1 MKFKNNISL
10 KAGLSYA
17 IVAIAMILIIALV
30 YVNTR
35 SLNAISTS
43 VGEYARM
50 QQHADSALAGMMA
63 DERESLQQ
71 LNEAMALSH
80 RPGALRR
87 RMDSLNSGK
96 DSVVVHSKA
105 TETHHVSTTT
115 VEVARSRRGFP
126 TALPTSFTPHI
137 PTPSACGATAPWLVL
152 TLWRGPSM
160 SATV

>member
-71 LNEAMALSH
+71 LNEAMALSR

-105 TETHHVSTTT
+105 TETHHCQHNHSRGGPLTPWFFPPPCRPLSLLTFRHRQRA
-115 VEVARSRRGFP
+115 ARQHLGW
-126 TALPTSFTPHI
+126 
-137 PTPSACGATAPWLVL
+137 C
-152 TLWRGPSM
+152 
-160 SATV
+160 